1 MTTIHYKGPAQTR
14 WDEER
19 NRPDKATVWALILV
33 VVASVI
39 ALTFG
44 EAEGSMASLTTL
56 LSG

>member
-1 MTTIHYKGPAQTR
+1 MTTIHDKGPAR
-14 WDEER
+14 ASWGEEE
-19 NRPDKATVWALILV
+19 NRPDKATVWALILL

-44 EAEGSMASLTTL
+44 DAEGSVVALTTL

>member
-1 MTTIHYKGPAQTR
+1 MTTIHYKRPAQTR
-14 WDEER
+14 WGEER
-19 NRPDKATVWALILV
+19 NRPDKATLWALILT

-44 EAEGSMASLTTL
+44 EAEGSIAVLTKL